1 MLFLAVAC
9 SRTQKR
15 YIVYLLAPAK
25 LKTGLAFTMQRA
37 ASTVASDSVAP
48 RMSVEELK
56 MILQDTLWGT
66 NRGLSADSDTRA
78 EISELISQLEAQ
90 NPTPNPNE
98 ALEKLTG
105 TWKLAYTS
113 NSELVA
119 LLALSK
125 LPLITVG
132 DILQVVDGVQ
142 MTVENRVQLTAPFS
156 RTSVA
161 ATASFDIRS
170 PKLLQVDFK
179 EGQVATPELLS
190 DFELPS
196 QMDVLGQTVDLDPL
210 KRLLMPL
217 EGPAR
222 SAIATVGS
230 TLSNAPDLKFPIR
243 SPAPSSTWLLNTYL
257 DDSLRVSR
265 GDGGSIFVLYKEE
278 PIALP
283 AEIDWHMEQE
293 EDVIPPSP
301 TVVIAVE
308 EKTDLPEGDFTANF

>member
-1 MLFLAVAC
+1 M
-9 SRTQKR
+9 QK
-15 YIVYLLAPAK
+15 A
-25 LKTGLAFTMQRA
+25 A
-37 ASTVASDSVAP
+37 ASVIGESVAP

-90 NPTPNPNE
+90 NPTPNPNQ

-132 DILQVVDGVQ
+132 DILQVVDGAQ
-142 MTVENRVQLTAPFS
+142 MTVENRVQFTAPFS

-179 EGQVATPELLS
+179 EGQIATPELLS

-196 QMDVLGQTVDLDPL
+196 QIDVLGQTVDLDPL

-222 SAIATVGS
+222 SAIATVGT
-230 TLSNAPDLKFPIR
+230 TLSRAPDLKFPIQ

-257 DDSLRVSR
+257 DDNLRVSR
-265 GDGGSIFVLYKEE
+265 GDGGSIFVLIKED

-283 AEIDWHMEQE
+283 AEIDWHSEQE
-293 EDVIPPSP
+293 EDVVPPMSP
-301 TVVIAVE
+301 TVVVPVGE
-308 EKTDLPEGDFTANF
+308 VDLPEGDATTI